1 MHLTVVQNKRRPN
14 QKIFT
19 IWPGQSE
26 FFFGN
31 RFEIRLSPDDPGPCK
46 PMVRFVP
53 NCEKL
58 PDRLTL
64 GELMP
69 HARTS
74 TDFQLWTDLSEPIS
88 FFAISDNPET
98 DETIE
103 IIFYDSPFE

>member
-31 RFEIRLSPDDPGPCK
+31 RFEIRLSPTSI
-46 PMVRFVP
+46 
-53 NCEKL
+53 EYQSWTA
-58 PDRLTL
+58 LT
-64 GELMP
+64 
-69 HARTS
+69 
-74 TDFQLWTDLSEPIS
+74 EPIT
-88 FFAISDNPET
+88 FFAISDDPET

-103 IIFYDSPFE
+103 IIFDDSPFE